1 MNIRLQ
7 NYKKNRM
14 KGMGEYNAAIAAKY
28 SKNYA
33 KGHCSEIEER
43 AKIGD
48 MLDRQGL
55 TDKALTEKHSQL
67 LNAKKVIGY
76 LHQYKKVENGGIE
89 KISPDEIIS
98 NEFLDTDDFAIQFK
112 ALELAYKLK
121 DHLKD
126 KALVDQSQHH
136 TLILQIGKADDQ
148 KIRTAREAV
157 GSI

>member
-1 MNIRLQ
+1 
-7 NYKKNRM
+7 M

-28 SKNYA
+28 SENYA

-55 TDKALTEKHSQL
+55 TDKALTEKHLQL

-76 LHQYKKVENGGIE
+76 LHQYKQVEKGGIE
-89 KISPDEIIS
+89 KVSPDEVIS
-98 NEFLDTDDFAIQFK
+98 NEFLETDDFAIQFK

-121 DHLKD
+121 NYLND
-126 KALVDQSQHH
+126 KPLIDQSQHH
-136 TLILQIGKADDQ
+136 TFQVINYGEIKKDANNPNTSRRFQSA
-148 KIRTAREAV
+148 
-157 GSI
+157 